1 MLLFRHVRKG
11 RKYHHSKYN
20 FIQLWLLTI
29 ARSGNAWSQAPTF
42 ASPPTT
48 TPEVAL
54 STSLA
59 DNSFEAIQIEQLGL
73 SSQHVSTTKK
83 KSMIEIQNE
92 EKEREEEQAFL
103 KWWEEEERRTKEA
116 MGVHMPD
123 KRDRGARGKS
133 RGRGRGGK
141 SQESRQRG
149 NNKGNK

>member
-1 MLLFRHVRKG
+1 MRKE
-11 RKYHHSKYN
+11 RKYHHSECN
-20 FIQLWLLTI
+20 FFQFRLLTI
-29 ARSGNAWSQAPTF
+29 ARSGNAWSQAPAF
-42 ASPPTT
+42 ASPPVA

-73 SSQHVSTTKK
+73 SSQSASTTKK

-116 MGVHMPD
+116 MGLYVPD
-123 KRDRGARGKS
+123 KRDRGTRGKS